1 MQIRKE
7 NHKCPILTHL
17 NINSIRNKFEEF
29 KEIIVKGSLDCIVIS
44 ETKLD
49 NTFPL
54 QQFTINGYK
63 PPLRLDRNAHGGGL
77 LVYIKH
83 NLPSKILTKLE
94 NSSIELIPF
103 ELNLVKHKWLI
114 LATYRPPN
122 ADDQLYTNAL
132 SKAID
137 EGSGLYD
144 SIIVIGDLNYQPDN
158 QHLTTL
164 CDTYSLKNL
173 INSPTCYKSNCSPTL
188 IDVILTNQKHF
199 FKNSSTLETGLSDFH
214 KMILTCWRAKLPKG
228 PPKTFQYR
236 NMKKFNG
243 ENFCSDLEAAD
254 FETCQSIF
262 DAEASFSRFE
272 NIFCKVLNRHAPLKQ
287 KVVRANNIP
296 LSKAHRKAVML
307 RSKLKNNYL
316 KNKTVENWSE
326 FKKQRNYCVNLR
338 KKSKKEYFSK
348 ICENGTLDSK
358 TFWKKLKPFFF
369 RKSSKTDTEITLIED
384 EKVITHPR
392 DISEIINKYLVDV
405 GNYWARE
412 NNVQNS
418 NHMKNKPVSEI
429 VEFYKSHSSI
439 VNIKNNNSSSEK
451 FDFEKINESTTKAII
466 GNLNHRKAPGFDHI
480 NAKFLKIA
488 CKQITKPLTV
498 IINKCIEQG
507 KFPFLLK
514 KANVTPIYK
523 KNDPFNKE
531 NYRPISLLTSFS
543 KIFEKITEMQMQTFI
558 DAKLSDFLCAYRKN
572 FSSQHALIRLIEEW
586 KFSLEKSKHV
596 GAVLMDLSKAFDCLP
611 KDLLIAKL
619 EAYGLNPLAL
629 DLLLSYLSNREQRVR
644 VNGAYSS
651 WEALE
656 NGVPQGSIL
665 GPLLFNIFI
674 NDFFILLKMDP
685 SVTLLMIIQYLLTL
699 QIIIN
704 LLKK

>member
-1 MQIRKE
+1 MKDKNDRTPCLNTPSLTPDINQSVNSCTDIIENTADDIFQNILQIRKE

-49 NTFPL
+49 NTFPS

-137 EGSGLYD
+137 EGSSLYD
-144 SIIVIGDLNYQPDN
+144 NIIVIGDLNYQPDN

-358 TFWKKLKPFFF
+358 TFW
-369 RKSSKTDTEITLIED
+369 
-384 EKVITHPR
+384 
-392 DISEIINKYLVDV
+392 
-405 GNYWARE
+405 
-412 NNVQNS
+412 
-418 NHMKNKPVSEI
+418 
-429 VEFYKSHSSI
+429 
-439 VNIKNNNSSSEK
+439 
-451 FDFEKINESTTKAII
+451 
-466 GNLNHRKAPGFDHI
+466 NL
-480 NAKFLKIA
+480 
-488 CKQITKPLTV
+488 
-498 IINKCIEQG
+498 
-507 KFPFLLK
+507 
-514 KANVTPIYK
+514 
-523 KNDPFNKE
+523 
-531 NYRPISLLTSFS
+531 FS
-543 KIFEKITEMQMQTFI
+543 
-558 DAKLSDFLCAYRKN
+558 
-572 FSSQHALIRLIEEW
+572 
-586 KFSLEKSKHV
+586 
-596 GAVLMDLSKAFDCLP
+596 
-611 KDLLIAKL
+611 
-619 EAYGLNPLAL
+619 
-629 DLLLSYLSNREQRVR
+629 
-644 VNGAYSS
+644 
-651 WEALE
+651 
-656 NGVPQGSIL
+656 
-665 GPLLFNIFI
+665 
-674 NDFFILLKMDP
+674 
-685 SVTLLMIIQYLLTL
+685 
-699 QIIIN
+699 
-704 LLKK
+704 